1 MDATRTTG
9 TADVPTQTT
18 GTAAWQAPGPGTW
31 TLDASHVP
39 KPLCAFSAAVS
50 PKPFMEGFRETLAR
64 NGSLL
69 EGIEIAIVGGFSY
82 VQVRPLG
89 ADPAHPA
96 PPPPEAVFRQLL
108 DTVPALRERV
118 ETAERVITERRW
130 RAELQHWDEV
140 VKPRHKALRAQL
152 LAVDLEALDDAALC
166 DHVDRGAEAFAE
178 GWRQHH
184 IYTATCLIPVGDF
197 VVHVMRWT
205 GAGPAQAL
213 ACLAGASPV
222 TAGAPDE
229 LAALVAALED
239 DEAARALV
247 LRETDEPEQ
256 VLDRLAALPAP
267 LGPRTLAWLDVLSA
281 LPIDGEDPIGE
292 PGSLEAPGLVL
303 GRLRGALQPDRRD
316 AAAAQEAADRL
327 RATVPEDSR
336 AQFDDLL
343 AEARLIYRLRDERG
357 VYSDR
362 LLGNTARTILLEVG
376 RRLQRRGALQAP
388 AHAVDLTPDEV
399 RSLLLEGRGPS
410 REQVAE
416 RVRWRETADYRDMPP
431 LFGPPPSP
439 PVPAAW
445 LPPAA
450 ARIHEAFGFAIGAI
464 LMDAGREG
472 DARTVHGHGVS
483 PGTYEGRARVLA
495 GPGQLERIE
504 QGDVL
509 ITTMTGP
516 AFNLVLPLLGAIVTD
531 RGGLLS
537 HAAIVAREFGLPA
550 VVGCRDATT
559 VVPDGA
565 RVRVDAI
572 SGTVTVL

>member
-9 TADVPTQTT
+9 TSDVPTQTV
-18 GTAAWQAPGPGTW
+18 GTSAWQAPGPGTW

-39 KPLCAFSAAVS
+39 RPLCAFSAAIMPEAS
-50 PKPFMEGFRETLAR
+50 MAGFRETLAR

-69 EGIEIAIVGGFSY
+69 EAIEFAIVGGFCY
-82 VQVRPLG
+82 VRVRPLG
-89 ADPAHPA
+89 ADPAATA
-96 PPPPEAVFRQLL
+96 PPPPEPVFRQLL
-108 DTVPALRERV
+108 ETVPALRERV
-118 ETAERVITERRW
+118 ETAERVFAERLR

-152 LAVDLEALDDAALC
+152 LAVDLQALDDAALC
-166 DHVDRGAEAFAE
+166 DHVDRCAEAFAE

-184 IYTATCLIPVGDF
+184 VYTATCLIPVGDY

-205 GAGPAQAL
+205 GVGPADAL

-229 LAALVAALED
+229 LAALVAALKD
-239 DEAARALV
+239 DEEASALV
-247 LRETDEPEQ
+247 LHEADEPEQ
-256 VLDRLAALPAP
+256 VLERLVALPSP
-267 LGPRTLAWLDVLSA
+267 VGPRTRTWLSA
-281 LPIDGEDPIGE
+281 LAGLPVDGEDPVGE
-292 PGSLEAPGLVL
+292 PGSLEAPSLVL
-303 GRLRGALQPDRRD
+303 RRLRGALQPDRRD

-327 RATVPEDSR
+327 RATVPEESR

-362 LLGNTARTILLEVG
+362 LLGNAARTVLLEVG
-376 RRLQRRGALQAP
+376 RRLQQRGALQAP
-388 AHAVDLTPDEV
+388 AHAVDLAPNEV
-399 RSLLLEGRGPS
+399 RPLVLEGRGPS
-410 REQVAE
+410 VEQVAA
-416 RVRWRETADYRDMPP
+416 RVHWRETADYRDMPP
-431 LFGPPPSP
+431 LFGPPPQP
-439 PVPAAW
+439 AVPAAW

-450 ARIHEAFGFAIGAI
+450 ARVHEAMGFAVGAV
-464 LMDAGREG
+464 LMDAGREA
-472 DARTVHGHGVS
+472 DARTVRGHGVS
-483 PGTYEGRARVLA
+483 PGTYEGPARVLA
-495 GPGQLERIE
+495 GPRALDRVQ

-537 HAAIVAREFGLPA
+537 HAAIVAREFGVPA

-565 RVRVDAI
+565 RVRVDAT